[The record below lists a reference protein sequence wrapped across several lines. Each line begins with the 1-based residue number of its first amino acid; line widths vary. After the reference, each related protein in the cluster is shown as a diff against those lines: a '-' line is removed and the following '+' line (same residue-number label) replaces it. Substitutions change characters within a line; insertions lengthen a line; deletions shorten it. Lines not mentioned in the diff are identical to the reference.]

1 MAVKKVKTTKL
12 DIIKCA
18 AEFFF
23 DHGYSATSPRMIG
36 DALDLSTGNIT
47 YYFPSKEHLLAV
59 FVEMLCEYQWKMMEE
74 EAQDGISSVL
84 AICLELAVMVAV
96 CEQDPIA
103 KDFYLATY
111 SSPLC
116 LEIIRRNDG
125 ERNKK
130 VFAEYRPDWTDE
142 QFAEAEILVSGIE
155 YATLMT
161 AGDPVSL
168 EMRISGAMNNILGI
182 YGVPEEIRSRKLR
195 KVFALDYRTISKRIM
210 GELKNYIKETNEH
223 ALEAAY
229 QKKGAI
235 Q

>member
-23 DHGYSATSPRMIG
+23 EHGYSATSPRMISE
-36 DALDLSTGNIT
+36 ALDLSTGNIT

-59 FVEMLCEYQWKMMEE
+59 FVEMLCDYQWKMMEE
-74 EAQDGISSVL
+74 EAQDGVSSVL
-84 AICLELAVMVAV
+84 AVCLELTTMAAV
-96 CEQDPIA
+96 CEEDPIA
-103 KDFYLATY
+103 KEFYLSSY

-116 LEIIRRNDG
+116 LDIIRRNDA

-130 VFAEYRPDWTDE
+130 VFKDYCPDWTDE

-161 AGDPVSL
+161 GGDPVAL
-168 EMRISGAMNNILGI
+168 ETRISGALNHILRV
-182 YGVPEEIRSRKLR
+182 YNVPEEIRARKLR
-195 KVFALDYRTISKRIM
+195 KVFALDYRSISRRM
-210 GELKNYIKETNEH
+210 MRRFEEYIKETNEQ
-223 ALEAAY
+223 ALELAQ
-229 QKKGAI
+229 QKKGAV